1 MTMDYE
7 KPGIRTL
14 TMDDVHKLIGA
25 LALEL
30 DQARRENAALRARLE
45 TADDRRTSEPRV
57 PREGFHAAP

>member
-45 TADDRRTSEPRV
+45 TAGQANHDDRRV